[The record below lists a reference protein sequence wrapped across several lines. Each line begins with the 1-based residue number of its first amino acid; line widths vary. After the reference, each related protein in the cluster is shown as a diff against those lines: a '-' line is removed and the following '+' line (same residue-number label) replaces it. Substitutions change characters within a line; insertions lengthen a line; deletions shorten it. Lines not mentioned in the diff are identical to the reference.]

1 MRDLGAPKV
10 MLGLAANYA
19 NGPSL
24 QECIREWN
32 RVKAA
37 HPNIRGM
44 FCWNAQLNLSGGN
57 TWGRTMKA
65 RL

>member
-1 MRDLGAPKV
+1 
-10 MLGLAANYA
+10 MLGLAANYS

-24 QECIREWN
+24 SDCIREWDA
-32 RVKAA
+32 VKAKY
-37 HPNIRGM
+37 PNIRGA
-44 FCWNAQLNLSGGN
+44 FCWSAQLNLSGGN